1 MLLRYLYFQT
11 FYKFFQ
17 VLSTVVNQEII
28 SSTMLPLVIRLAQDR
43 VPNIRFN
50 VAKTLHALVPLLDT
64 NVVQTRVKPTLSK
77 LFDDTDRDVKFFAGQ
92 ALQQC

>member
-1 MLLRYLYFQT
+1 MTTLYAVT
-11 FYKFFQ
+11 
-17 VLSTVVNQEII
+17 VLSSVVGQDII
-28 SSTMLPLVIRLAQDR
+28 TNTMLPLVIRMAQDP

-50 VAKTLHALVPLLDT
+50 VSKTLHGLIPLLDA

-77 LFDDTDRDVKFFAGQ
+77 LFDDSDRDVKFYASQ